1 MGESDLTPEQV
12 DGMREDA
19 QLIDVREDYEW
30 DEGRI
35 EGARHISLGEVAAAA
50 QSIDRDRPVVF
61 YCRTGARSG
70 MATQAF
76 RKAGYDAYNMA
87 GGLERWAG
95 EGRPLEPAD
104 GTVAS
109 H

>member
-1 MGESDLTPEQV
+1 MDDVTPEQAA
-12 DGMREDA
+12 GMQDA

-30 DEGRI
+30 EAGRI
-35 EGARHISLGEVAAAA
+35 EGARHIPLGEVAAAA
-50 QSIDRDRPVVF
+50 ASIDRERPIVF

-76 RKAGYDAYNMA
+76 RQAGYDAYNMA
-87 GGLERWAG
+87 GGLEQWAG
-95 EGRPLEPAD
+95 EGRPLEPSG
-104 GTVAS
+104 GTVAQ

>member
-1 MGESDLTPEQV
+1 MSDTDLSPEQV
-12 DGMREDA
+12 EAMRGEA
-19 QLIDVREDYEW
+19 QLVDVREDYEW
-30 DEGRI
+30 EEGRL
-35 EGARHISLGEVAAAA
+35 EGARHIPLGEVAAAA
-50 QSIDRDRPVVF
+50 QTIDRDRPVVF

-76 RKAGYDAYNMA
+76 SQAGYDAYNLA

-95 EGRPLEPAD
+95 EGRPLEPSD

>member
-12 DGMREDA
+12 QGMSDA
-19 QLIDVREDYEW
+19 QLVDVREDYEW
-30 DEGRI
+30 DAGRI
-35 EGARHISLGEVAAAA
+35 EGARHIVLGEVAAAA
-50 QSIDRDRPVVF
+50 QSIDRDSPVVF

-76 RKAGYDAYNMA
+76 RQAGYDAYNMA
-87 GGLERWAG
+87 GGLERWSG
-95 EGRPLEPAD
+95 EGRPLEPAG

>member
-1 MGESDLTPEQV
+1 MSDTDLSPEQV
-12 DGMREDA
+12 EAMRGDA
-19 QLIDVREDYEW
+19 QLVDVREDYEW
-30 DEGRI
+30 EKGRI
-35 EGARHISLGEVAAAA
+35 EGARHIALGEVAAAA
-50 QSIDRDRPVVF
+50 QSIDRERPVVF

>member
-1 MGESDLTPEQV
+1 LSPEQV
-12 DGMREDA
+12 EAMRGDA
-19 QLIDVREDYEW
+19 QLVDVREDYEW

-35 EGARHISLGEVAAAA
+35 EGARHLALVEVAPAP

-76 RKAGYDAYNMA
+76 RQGGYDAYNMA
-87 GGLERWAG
+87 GGLERWAP
-95 EGRPLEPAD
+95 EGRPPEAAD